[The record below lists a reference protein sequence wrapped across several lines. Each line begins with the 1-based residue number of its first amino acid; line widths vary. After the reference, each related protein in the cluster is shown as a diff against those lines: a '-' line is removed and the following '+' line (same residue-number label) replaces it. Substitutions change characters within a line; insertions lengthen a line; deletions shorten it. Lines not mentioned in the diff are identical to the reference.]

1 MAEST
6 STLQAKLKALTHG
19 KVDIMLDPETF
30 KSTTQIL
37 REMAGAWEY
46 MTDIERAS
54 ALELMGGKRQANI
67 LSSLISNYDIV
78 ENVIQTSTNSAN
90 SALEENAKYLDSM
103 QGRIDQLKNSI
114 QSMWVNAMDSE
125 TMKSL
130 ISFVDKI
137 VQAIDKL
144 GLLNVAL
151 GAIMAKIAFGGK
163 NAKGFGIANLFTSV
177 IQGAD
182 GATKGIT
189 LLGKALP
196 VASTGFKIFN
206 AAATMGVSLLAG
218 ALIGALV
225 KYASEAIKTAEEIK
239 QEAKEISEAYADA
252 VDEINNNFKSLGIEN
267 ESSSISALEKEF
279 ATLAA
284 GVDKYG
290 NNISLTSDQYE
301 RYRDICE
308 QIVGINPLIASG
320 YDSATEAIGNNASV
334 LSQLIELQREQARIA
349 AEEYF
354 SDENIEILTK
364 DAVND
369 YRDIIAKNNSS
380 RAQAFATLG
389 DSFNDPFEKYLESNT
404 DVENTLPE
412 KWKWI
417 LTQIGYEAEKAEAI
431 VDSYKNYY
439 GNLDGE
445 EVYMYDNS
453 FFEDYADEIKANI
466 SNFGAAYESEI
477 SKAFVGAETE
487 FAAAEKRLK
496 EAQDGLIDTLLIAP
510 ASSRDYGKLTSEG
523 KNFLVEWIKNNEMFK
538 VTGGDL
544 TEDQVQAMKDTVLSM
559 MDILVSSA
567 KTVEYNGKMF
577 TAQDILSKIYNID
590 ASSVDYAAYKNQ
602 VNEMLTA
609 FWNSLTDQQ
618 KIDHGFT
625 SFENFTISLGFD
637 FVAADQTE
645 SEMINRYAEI
655 KGITE
660 EQARIYFGSLPAA
673 VVKRL
678 LLVDW
683 NLVDENNIDDTIS
696 GAKYESPDSSQT
708 YSVLAESVE
717 KYNDALTQTLE
728 IASDNTEVTQEYKDL
743 LVELGVSTEELNECF
758 DEQNPLI
765 VKNAKALN
773 QLVKTTSKNT
783 AENVKLAK
791 SNARLDYYKLVKQL
805 NDTLKT
811 TKNLNDAT
819 RDSVYA
825 TLEQIDVVERA
836 LYKYQLLEDSLLG
849 VNNAF
854 DEFAKAKEIDELNT
868 YGESYVEMVQ
878 TMYDALYKTGQV
890 GTESF
895 WSSVE
900 HLVPTEVY
908 QHLTEDADRM
918 KAIYDYYNKNILPSL
933 QLKDDEFS
941 IDYASVENFV
951 NKGLGVIFEGNKE
964 KFDLV
969 EGLNLE
975 EAAELM
981 GMTKAQ
987 AYAFF
992 AELDKYNVAGNEH
1005 SFLSQ
1010 LDDSLEGRITNIT
1023 NGIEDLNRQ
1032 KLALLEDGGYDEH
1045 KEAID
1050 EINQKLAQSKDD
1062 LNALGQEAYETWEKY
1077 TKNEAVIAALESVED
1092 KTRYLSET
1100 GAKQLGLE
1108 WEEVQGKTIQQTL
1121 DILLAKKLQLGEPT
1135 ELTATLA
1142 IETIDSEIAVLE
1154 EKIASIQADP
1164 TIVIN
1169 PEQQIAQARQKI
1181 QELKN
1186 DKVELAT
1193 QFNIELTEEEKKD
1206 LQSQLNAIQAFTI
1219 EDKTF
1224 NVVANGAQERLQELK
1239 AIRDFA
1245 LKNKSYTVSE
1255 YKNTYRK
1262 AYVYDPAGGKY
1273 VVTNFADGTAHVNG
1287 TAYKGGSWGAPKTE
1301 TALVGEL
1308 GPEMLVRNGRWT
1320 TIGDN
1325 GAEFTQIKKGDI
1337 IFNHKQTED
1346 LLSKGYVTGRGKLA
1360 GGSSAFA
1367 DGTAYSGLWKPT
1379 SPNKPRSNKP
1389 GHDFSDTSDKLSN
1402 AASSVSDAADEFR
1415 EVFDWIEVR
1424 LEEINDAIS
1433 FGEAQLENQV
1443 GYSNQNKVV
1452 DEIIDL
1458 NQRLYD
1464 NLIAGANKYYS
1475 YAEQL
1480 LAKVPEEYRE
1490 AAQDGTISIEEFVGK
1505 ADEKTLEAIKEYRE
1519 WVQKGDEA
1527 AQQAEATLTRI
1538 SDLAKQAID
1547 NIAQDYD
1554 NQHSLSDNQINQYEA
1569 YNELLETDQ
1578 GFESEAIYQAMINE
1592 NNAMISGLEQQR
1604 DTMLAELNK
1613 RVESGEIQVGSQDWY
1628 DAINDIAAVDEKIIK
1643 AKTDTENWQDAIND
1657 LHWKK
1662 FDALMGRIEAVSEEA
1677 ENLIDILGNKDMF
1690 DESGNWTDEGIT
1702 SLGLYAQQMEAAEVQ
1717 AKKYEE
1723 EIAYLNENWQALGY
1737 TEEEYIEK
1745 LGELKGG
1752 QYDAIQ
1758 AYHDNKE
1765 AIVDLNKERVAA
1777 IKNGIEKEIKA
1788 YEDLINKKK
1797 EELDAEK
1804 DLYDFQKSVMEQEK
1818 DIADLER
1825 QLAALSG
1832 DNSASARAKR
1842 AQLEAELAEAQA
1854 ELQDSYYERSIS
1866 NQQEALD
1873 KELESFQD
1881 EKDKEME
1888 GWNEYLENTE
1898 QVVADS
1904 LETVQANTE
1913 TVYTTLQAMGEE
1925 YGLSITESLT
1935 SPWEEGS
1942 NAIQSFS
1949 EQFGISMS
1957 ATVEELM
1964 ELEQK
1969 FKDTMLEIEGLGE
1982 DSVDEVIKNAEE
1994 YISAQYQEPNENDGP
2009 DDGGG
2014 GDDGDNGDGGPSNAG
2029 LVSSLSGYIRYGNR
2043 GENVKKLQK
2052 ALNDLGYGN
2061 SGTSGLD
2068 GIFGDKTLAAV
2079 KKFQKDM
2086 GISADGIVG
2095 PETKKKFKTKGYA
2108 KGTTSLNKSGIINVD
2123 ELGDEL
2129 LVHAQN
2135 GRLVYMEKGS
2145 GIVPADL
2152 TENLMG
2158 WGKLDPSIMLDQ
2170 NRPQVGL
2177 HPEIHNTQIQ
2187 IDNSIAEL
2195 IHIDNCSTETL
2206 PDVKK
2211 IVNEALEKH
2220 TQKLNQSLRKYTR

>member
-1 MAEST
+1 
-6 STLQAKLKALTHG
+6 
-19 KVDIMLDPETF
+19 
-30 KSTTQIL
+30 
-37 REMAGAWEY
+37 
-46 MTDIERAS
+46 
-54 ALELMGGKRQANI
+54 
-67 LSSLISNYDIV
+67 
-78 ENVIQTSTNSAN
+78 
-90 SALEENAKYLDSM
+90 M
-103 QGRIDQLKNSI
+103 QGRIDQLKNSV

-151 GAIMAKIAFGGK
+151 GAIMAKVAFGGK
-163 NAKGFGIANLFTSV
+163 NTSGFGIANLFTSV

-196 VASTGFKIFN
+196 VASTGFKMFN

-369 YRDIIAKNNSS
+369 YRDAITKNNNA
-380 RAQAFATLG
+380 RLEAFDLLNE
-389 DSFNDPFEKYLESNT
+389 SFDGAFKKYLEYNP
-404 DVENTLPE
+404 DIENTNPE

-417 LTQIGYEAEKAEAI
+417 LTQIGYEADKAAQI
-431 VDSYKNYY
+431 VDSYKRDY
-439 GNLDGE
+439 GDGL
-445 EVYMYDNS
+445 VMYDTS
-453 FFEDYADEIKANI
+453 FFNDYAEEIKANI

-477 SKAFVGAETE
+477 SKAFVGAEAE
-487 FAAAEKRLK
+487 FAEAENRLK

-538 VTGGDL
+538 VTGEDL
-544 TEDQVQAMKDTVLSM
+544 TEGQVQAMKDTVLSM

-673 VVKRL
+673 VVQRL

-708 YSVLAESVE
+708 YSVLADSVE
-717 KYNDALTQTLE
+717 KYNDALAQTLE
-728 IASDNTEVTQEYKDL
+728 VASDNTEVTQEYKDL
-743 LVELGVSTEELNECF
+743 LIELGVSTEELNECF

-773 QLVKTTSKNT
+773 QLIKTTSKNV

-791 SNARLDYYKLVKQL
+791 SNARLDYYKLVSQL
-805 NDTLKT
+805 NDTLKST
-811 TKNLNDAT
+811 HNLNDAT
-819 RDSVYA
+819 RDSVHA

-854 DEFAKAKEIDELNT
+854 DVFAKAKEVDELNI

-895 WSSVE
+895 WSAVE
-900 HLVPTEVY
+900 HLVPTDVY

-933 QLKDDEFS
+933 QLKDDVFS

-951 NKGLGVIFEGNKE
+951 KEGLNAGVFKGDKE
-964 KFDLV
+964 NFDLV

-1010 LDDSLEGRITNIT
+1010 LDDSIEGRITNIT

-1142 IETIDSEIAVLE
+1142 IETIDGEIAVLE

-1262 AYVYDPAGGKY
+1262 SYLYDPDSGSYKPSKA
-1273 VVTNFADGTAHVNG
+1273 NGTAHVNG
-1287 TAYKGGSWGAPKTE
+1287 TAYADGNWGAPKTE

-1320 TIGDN
+1320 TIGNN

-1346 LLSKGYVTGRGKLA
+1346 LLSKGYVTGRGK
-1360 GGSSAFA
+1360 AFA
-1367 DGTAYSGLWKPT
+1367 SGTAYSGLWKPK
-1379 SPNKPRSNKP
+1379 SPNKSRSNKP
-1389 GHDFSDTSDKLSN
+1389 GSAFSDLSDSLSN
-1402 AASSVSDAADEFR
+1402 AASAAANEFK
-1415 EVFDWIEVR
+1415 EVFDWIEIR
-1424 LEEINDAIS
+1424 LEEINKSLDYMSAH
-1433 FGEAQLENQV
+1433 LENQV
-1443 GYSNQNKVV
+1443 GSSNQNKVI
-1452 DEIIDL
+1452 DEMIDL
-1458 NQRLYD
+1458 NQKLYD
-1464 NLIAGANKYYS
+1464 NLISGANKYYD
-1475 YAEQL
+1475 YAATL
-1480 LAKVPEEYRE
+1480 LEKVPEEYRK
-1490 AAQDGTISIEEFVGK
+1490 AAQDGTISIEEFAGK
-1505 ADEKTLEAIKEYRE
+1505 VDEKTLEAIKKYRE
-1519 WVQKGDEA
+1519 WLQKADDA
-1527 AQQAEATLTRI
+1527 TAEAEKVLAEI
-1538 SDLAKQAID
+1538 QKLAKQAID
-1547 NIAQDYD
+1547 NIANDYD
-1554 NQHSLSDNQINQYEA
+1554 NKMSIGDFKTDQLEA
-1569 YNELLETDQ
+1569 YNEYIESIQ
-1578 GFESEAIYQAMINE
+1578 GSESVNIYQKIIEETNKKISE
-1592 NNAMISGLEQQR
+1592 LQNKRNAMQ
-1604 DTMLAELNK
+1604 AELNK
-1613 RVESGEIQVGSQDWY
+1613 QVEAGNIKVGSQEWY
-1628 DAINDIAAVDEKIIK
+1628 DAINAIAEVDTEILNL
-1643 AKTDTENWQDAIND
+1643 KTDVESYKDAINEI
-1657 LHWKK
+1657 HWDNFEKQIDHIK
-1662 FDALMGRIEAVSEEA
+1662 SISDEA
-1677 ENLIDILGNKDMF
+1677 ENLIDLLSNKDLF
-1690 DESGNWTDEGIT
+1690 NDDGSWTDEGIT
-1702 SLGLYAQQMEAAEVQ
+1702 SLGLYAQKMEAAEKQ
-1717 AKKYEE
+1717 AAEYQE
-1723 EIAYLNENWQALGY
+1723 EIDYLNANWQELGY
-1737 TEEEYIEK
+1737 TESEYIEK
-1745 LGELKGG
+1745 LGELKDG
-1752 QYDAIQ
+1752 QYDAID
-1758 AYHDNKE
+1758 AYNESKD
-1765 AIVDLNKERVAA
+1765 AIVDLNKERVDA
-1777 IKNGIEKEIKA
+1777 IKNGIEKEIEA
-1788 YEDLINKKK
+1788 YSELIEKKK
-1797 EELDAEK
+1797 EALDAEK
-1804 DLYDFQKSVMEQEK
+1804 DLYDFRQNIAKQEK
-1818 DIADLER
+1818 DVANLQRQIKALE
-1825 QLAALSG
+1825 G
-1832 DNSASARAKR
+1832 NNTASARAKK
-1842 AQLEAELAEAQA
+1842 AQLQAELAEAQA
-1854 ELQDSYYERSIS
+1854 ALQESYYERSIS

-1873 KELESFQD
+1873 KELENFED
-1881 EKDKEME
+1881 EKNKEIE
-1888 GWNEYLENTE
+1888 GWDEYLENTE
-1898 QVVADS
+1898 QVVKDS
-1904 LETVQANTE
+1904 LSTVQANTDA
-1913 TVYTTLQAMGEE
+1913 VYQTLKAMGEE
-1925 YGLSITESLT
+1925 YSLSITEAIT
-1935 SPWEEGS
+1935 SPWEDGAF
-1942 NAIQSFS
+1942 AIK
-1949 EQFGISMS
+1949 EYTEKFGDSISSTTAM
-1957 ATVEELM
+1957 LD
-1964 ELEQK
+1964 ELEK
-1969 FKDTMLEIEGLGE
+1969 KYDELNKKIEESGKDAV
-1982 DSVDEVIKNAEE
+1982 VDVDKNAED
-1994 YISAQYQEPNENDGP
+1994 YQQAENPVDSP
-2009 DDGGG
+2009 EDNTEDD
-2014 GDDGDNGDGGPSNAG
+2014 DDDDVVPSTAG
-2029 LVSSLSGYIRYGNR
+2029 MVSGLSGTLKYGNK
-2043 GENVKKLQK
+2043 GEKVKKLQE
-2052 ALNDLGYGN
+2052 ALNALGFN
-2061 SGTSGLD
+2061 SGKVD
-2068 GIFGDKTLAAV
+2068 GIFGSKTKAAV
-2079 KKFQKDM
+2079 QKFQKSSKF
-2086 GISADGIVG
+2086 GGAISADGIVG
-2095 PETKKKFKTKGYA
+2095 PKTKKKFKTAGYA
-2108 KGTTSLNKSGIINVD
+2108 HGIVDVDKDQIATVD

-2129 LVHAQN
+2129 IVRAQN
-2135 GRLVYMEKGS
+2135 GRLTYLEKGS
-2145 GIVPADL
+2145 GVVPADL
-2152 TENLMG
+2152 TEKLMG
-2158 WGKLDPSIMLDQ
+2158 WGKLDPSIMIDQ
-2170 NRPQVGL
+2170 NRPSVGV

-2195 IHIDNCSTETL
+2195 IHIDHCDQGTL
-2206 PDVKK
+2206 PDVEK
-2211 IVNEALEKH
+2211 IVNKALEKH
-2220 TQKLNQSLRKYTR
+2220 TQRLNQSLRKYTR